1 MPENM
6 ITRNNAEALIED
18 QVSREIIEGVV
29 RQSRAMQMFRRLP
42 NMTSNRTKMRDLD

>member
-29 RQSRAMQMFRRLP
+29 RQSRAMQMEIGQ
-42 NMTSNRTKMRDLD
+42 KDLLEVLFLKI